1 MPTAA
6 EKIPSPQAR
15 NFLQYARAHQL
26 LALAIGLTLLTAI
39 SAFFGSQML
48 AIPGSGPGGMIGVP
62 MRRELPIAFAAL
74 AAGSLNSRM
83 GQFELAAGPNLRVYE
98 IWHVLIAGS
107 VSVALV
113 GGTEFFA
120 SGAGLAIVLARACVI
135 WFGLALLSGRIFG
148 RKLSWIIPVATI
160 FPLTY
165 LGQDGEGQARWWDW
179 TGQPPES
186 IPCWAIAMV
195 STACGMAAFL
205 LTPWH
210 VRAFLPARN
219 GHV

>member
-1 MPTAA
+1 M
-6 EKIPSPQAR
+6 
-15 NFLQYARAHQL
+15 
-26 LALAIGLTLLTAI
+26 GLIVLTAV
-39 SAFFGSQML
+39 SAFFGSQVL
-48 AIPGSGPGGMIGVP
+48 ALPGGGPGGMTGVP

-83 GQFELAAGPNLRVYE
+83 DQFELVAGPKLRAYE
-98 IWHVLIAGS
+98 IWHALIAGG

-120 SGAGLAIVLARACVI
+120 SGADLAIVLARACVI

-148 RKLSWIIPVATI
+148 RKLSWIIPVGTI

-165 LGQDGEGQARWWDW
+165 LGADSAGRVRWWEW
-179 TGQPPES
+179 TGQSPDS
-186 IPCWAIAMV
+186 LPCWGIAVV
-195 STACGMAAFL
+195 STVCGLAAFL

-210 VRAFLPARN
+210 VRAFRSGGSGRA
-219 GHV
+219 